1 MGQVAGGT
9 IDVAEEHVRIEVM
22 LPWLLAAFADRIAPV
37 IRKEGTLLLE
47 KK

>member
-1 MGQVAGGT
+1 
-9 IDVAEEHVRIEVM
+9 VRLEVM
-22 LPWLLAAFADRIAPV
+22 LPWLLAKVAETIQPL